1 MSSRSRHSSFAQQK
15 ASSSS
20 KQPPRPAWRFN
31 PHETPW
37 MNRNPPLP
45 NHSTSN
51 TKPPGDKVILVVSDS
66 EDEDNVSSRP
76 QPPSVIEI
84 DSDSDDEAPVKG
96 SQTKSKVDPPAKES
110 PDSSRTTFVQAASD
124 ASQRGQ
130 ESFPVRDIFDSE
142 KNRQSDNQRPSS
154 AAQPRFVVQR
164 STPMS
169 IETRPPEF
177 WTPNVSTPRQRPH
190 SEGFRVPQS
199 AKQTQPE
206 RHQTSTVRSSSIHA
220 SSAKILNTTTTS
232 SFPTSFK
239 QYTPSNFHNGRK
251 AALPERES
259 SNTPREKPNLLLKLK
274 ISNLTHS
281 STIEPSSRVNADHL
295 PAPVQSPRAPL
306 RGLSPNAIGTTDAKI
321 ALRPPPTQAPSQVG
335 AHQNGSE
342 VTTTKDQFN
351 DHLETDSTA
360 SGDYQQ
366 PDRASMSSEA
376 SVNSA
381 ELPEV
386 ALTLEAITSLIKG
399 TRLELRAWQERNV
412 QAELRQATIDAKTRP
427 VPKIDAKPLDPF
439 RALIE
444 QRQSA
449 NKSLEDSAQALKSS
463 PKARTQNKKLVT
475 IRAPQQSYAAK
486 ATLLPRYK
494 SIGRVSSSILAPN
507 YLTAKYWAYDAEDET
522 QDPDA
527 TQKYDDFHAYY
538 NTQFDCLKEQRQCQ
552 ELVWL
557 WKPWATD
564 MFNRLHIEQNDV
576 LYFFT
581 YAKFGIDRAI
591 TDGKKALESCRKC
604 GLNSSSHQSYLN
616 EADFSQIPP
625 PDDRKLAFV
634 ALLALCFHDIAGISL
649 WHVAVGGLLQPQYET
664 VRESLGQPSSLC
676 LICFRHN
683 CPDHGSFDDP
693 DGDRNVSGWSMTT
706 PFVNDSEHDSNVRR
720 FVSLPDSTPRVDG
733 KGHLCGSFC
742 VSPSLNLRQI
752 LGRQTNGIVSG
763 DIRTPDQPVRS
774 VLADDQLCGSAC
786 FWDVN
791 NRRNINVSEVK
802 FQPFLSASQKA
813 LVETLMPFYLHNQ
826 RGPCLISRI
835 IKDVDCLMVFNHM
848 VFAIFDHPHAEE
860 ALGATSDSSAARTQ
874 AQKKNKKK
882 PVQNPDVSRSADLGT
897 RPPFLPC
904 SHDGPCQNNP
914 ACTCASNKV
923 HCERFC
929 GCDLSCKRRFRGC
942 TCKAGGKRICFE
954 DSRCECW
961 LFSRECDPHLCGRC
975 GVVDVLDS
983 SNKYQDNIRVG
994 RCKNNRIQLGLPAH
1008 TTKSPS
1014 QVQGYGLYS
1023 RADLKMSEFIGE
1035 YTGEIIS
1042 RSEGNR
1048 RGTIYHLINQEY
1060 LFNLNLGQEI
1070 DASNNGN
1077 KMRFMNNSQREE
1089 HINVEA
1095 KSLLCSGVVR
1105 IGLFAKRDI
1114 RAGEE
1119 LLWKYGYSAELV
1131 KYFWEPGERPATARA
1146 LIPHSKERLAR
1157 STGRN
1162 RLAGESS
1169 EESDDDGEPISAG
1182 PTRKTKRIRSGIEGS
1197 RTSRHGSGEDGSSFS
1212 SDQILKITEMDDSQD
1227 SDYRET
1233 NGHISEDVALDED
1246 MSEDS
1251 DLGQVR
1257 GLGSRQPGSNRSTP
1271 RSHRSDVGN
1280 GTPNSSHPSRRGSS
1294 EHMRSAGET
1303 TMKPPKSGAE
1313 RKRKIGANDKRF
1325 GGRAQQQAWETRK
1338 RNGMKTQVQDH

>member
-1 MSSRSRHSSFAQQK
+1 
-15 ASSSS
+15 
-20 KQPPRPAWRFN
+20 
-31 PHETPW
+31 
-37 MNRNPPLP
+37 MNRGPPLP
-45 NHSTSN
+45 NRNASN
-51 TKPPGDKVILVVSDS
+51 TKPPSDKVIFVVSDS
-66 EDEDNVSSRP
+66 EDEANVSTP
-76 QPPSVIEI
+76 AQPPSVIEI
-84 DSDSDDEAPVKG
+84 VSDSDDEEPVRG
-96 SQTKSKVDPPAKES
+96 SQTKPKSDPPLKES
-110 PDSSRTTFVQAASD
+110 PDSSRATFGQPAPVIT
-124 ASQRGQ
+124 QRGQ
-130 ESFPVRDIFDSE
+130 ESLPARNTVDPE
-142 KNRQSDNQRPSS
+142 KNRASDHQRPSS
-154 AAQPRFVVQR
+154 AVQNRFTVQR
-164 STPMS
+164 NSPLGR
-169 IETRPPEF
+169 ETRPPEF
-177 WTPNVSTPRQRPH
+177 WTPNVSTPRQRPP
-190 SEGFRVPQS
+190 SESFRVPQS
-199 AKQTQPE
+199 AKATQPE
-206 RHQTSTVRSSSIHA
+206 TYHAPPINSSSINET
-220 SSAKILNTTTTS
+220 SAKTPTTTKTS
-232 SFPTSFK
+232 SFPTAFK
-239 QYTPSNFHNGRK
+239 QYTPPNAQNGRNTGF
-251 AALPERES
+251 PDRES
-259 SNTPREKPNLLLKLK
+259 SNAPRERPNLLLKLK
-274 ISNLTHS
+274 ISNLTHN
-281 STIEPSSRVNADHL
+281 TTAEPSSHVSTDHV
-295 PAPVQSPRAPL
+295 PASTLSPRAAL
-306 RGLSPNAIGTTDAKI
+306 RGLSPNAAGTTDAKI
-321 ALRPPPTQAPSQVG
+321 ALRPPPTQDPSKGG
-335 AHQNGSE
+335 ADQRGSE
-342 VTTTKDQFN
+342 VTSTKDQFN

-360 SGDYQQ
+360 SGEYQRRYQ
-366 PDRASMSSEA
+366 ASVSSEA
-376 SVNSA
+376 SVNSG
-381 ELPEV
+381 ELLEV
-386 ALTLEAITSLIKG
+386 ALTTEAITSLIKG
-399 TRLELRAWQERNV
+399 TRLELRSWQERNV

-427 VPKIDAKPLDPF
+427 EPEIDAKLPNPF

-449 NKSLEDSAQALKSS
+449 NKSSEDSAQALKSS
-463 PKARTQNKKLVT
+463 PKARTQNKRLVT
-475 IRAPQQSYAAK
+475 IRAPQRSYATQ

-494 SIGRVSSSILAPN
+494 SIGRVSSSVLAPN
-507 YLTAKYWAYDAEDET
+507 YVTAKYWAYDAEDET

-557 WKPWATD
+557 WKPWVVE
-564 MFNRLHIEQNDV
+564 MFTRLQIHQSDV

-581 YAKFGIDRAI
+581 YNKFGIDRAI
-591 TDGKKALESCRKC
+591 ADCKKALESCRKC
-604 GLNSSSHQSYLN
+604 GLNSNNHQHHLDKA
-616 EADFSQIPP
+616 EFSRISP

-649 WHVAVGGLLQPQYET
+649 WHIAVGGLLQPRYEA
-664 VRESLGQPSSLC
+664 VQESLVQPSSLC

-693 DGDRNVSGWSMTT
+693 NGERSGSGWSMTT
-706 PFVNDSEHDSNVRR
+706 PFVNDSEQDSNIRR

-733 KGHLCGSFC
+733 KGHLCGAFC

-752 LGRQTNGIVSG
+752 LGRHANGIVSG
-763 DIRTPDQPVRS
+763 DIRAPEEPVRP
-774 VLADDQLCGSAC
+774 VLADDQLCGSVC

-791 NRRNINVSEVK
+791 NRREINVSEVK
-802 FQPFLSASQKA
+802 FQPFLSPSQKA
-813 LVETLMPFYLHNQ
+813 LVETLMPFYLNNQ

-848 VFAIFDHPHAEE
+848 VFAIFDHPHTEE
-860 ALGATSDSSAARTQ
+860 GLGATSDSSAAQRGPNQ

-882 PVQNPDVSRSADLGT
+882 PVANLDMSRSADLGT

-904 SHDGPCQNNP
+904 SHDGPCHNNP

-942 TCKAGGKRICFE
+942 TCKAGGKKICFE

-983 SNKYQDNIRVG
+983 SNKYQDNVRVG

-1169 EESDDDGEPISAG
+1169 EESDDNSELLPTG
-1182 PTRKTKRIRSGIEGS
+1182 PARKTKRKRSGVEGS
-1197 RTSRHGSGEDGSSFS
+1197 RKNRHGSGEDSSSFS
-1212 SDQILKITEMDDSQD
+1212 SDQILKIAEMDDSQD

-1233 NGHISEDVALDED
+1233 NGHISEDAALDED

-1251 DLGQVR
+1251 GLGQGK
-1257 GLGSRQPGSNRSTP
+1257 GLESRQPGSHRSTP
-1271 RSHRSDVGN
+1271 RSHRSDIDN
-1280 GTPNSSHPSRRGSS
+1280 GTPNSSRSSRRGSS
-1294 EHMRSAGET
+1294 EHTRSAGET
-1303 TMKPPKSGAE
+1303 AMKPPKPGAE
-1313 RKRKIGANDKRF
+1313 RKRKIGANDRRF

-1338 RNGMKTQVQDH
+1338 RNGMKTQVQEH